1 MKERIHWID
10 ISKGI
15 AILCVFIGHTISAPP
30 IFADF
35 VYNFHMPLFFF
46 MSGYCFSA
54 KRNTKDFIVNKLKT
68 VVLPIFT
75 LGFTGSVIVAVLMK
89 FLKHEE
95 IQWKWLFLNP
105 IIQYKDHCLLWFL
118 ASLFVALTVF
128 YFIVRIFK
136 DKLVPVA
143 IVSILLSVST
153 LLLVKKTFIFLPWS
167 IQTSLISLMFISVGY
182 IIKKTSFYKKLNRIW
197 VLVVAALICI
207 TSSYFNRSIYGLVEM
222 HSNRYGNPLLFYL
235 SALAGCL
242 MVMSFSILIEKNSV
256 LEYFGKNSLIFYA
269 LEPIQYFANFIIA
282 TVNAY
287 FGFTLTFRF
296 CVIETAFAIVGIC
309 LLSCVAAKIINSYLP
324 FLIGQKH
331 SKIEL
336 Q

>member
-15 AILCVFIGHTISAPP
+15 AILCVFIGHTISTPK
-30 IFADF
+30 IFSDF
-35 VYNFHMPLFFF
+35 VYYFHMPLFFF

-75 LGFTGSVIVAVLMK
+75 LGFTGSVIVAVLMN

-95 IQWKWLFLNP
+95 IQWKWIFLNP
-105 IIQYKDHCLLWFL
+105 VIQYKEHCLLWFL

-136 DKLVPVA
+136 DKLVPIA
-143 IVSILLSVST
+143 ITSILLSVST
-153 LLLVKKTFIFLPWS
+153 LVLIKTTSIFLPWN
-167 IQTSLISLMFISVGY
+167 IQTSLVSLMFISVGY
-182 IIKKTSFYKKLNRIW
+182 IIKKTSFYKKLNHIW
-197 VLVVAALICI
+197 VLVATAFACI
-207 TSSYFNRSIYGLVEM
+207 IFGYLNDNFFESVEM
-222 HSNRYGNPLLFYL
+222 HSNDYGNPLLFYL

-269 LEPIQYFANFIIA
+269 LEPIQYFANFAIK
-282 TVNAY
+282 TVNHHISFSSASW
-287 FGFTLTFRF
+287 FSI
-296 CVIETAFAIVGIC
+296 IETTFAIASIC
-309 LLSCVAAKIINSYLP
+309 LLSCVAAKIINFYLP
-324 FLIGQKH
+324 FLIGKKH

-336 Q
+336 K